1 MMNNNIISY
10 LDELLPDCKCELNY
24 SKDYELL
31 IAIMLSAQSTDKRV
45 NEVTKVLFSKY
56 DSLEKLFSAS
66 LDDIKKIIRPV
77 GSFNKKSLYIKDI
90 VNKILVNGG
99 ISCDRNFLE
108 SMSGVGRKST
118 NVYLA
123 IMYNYPLFAVDTH
136 VSRVS
141 KRLGIADDGDDV
153 LVIEKKLMDYF
164 PKEKWNRLHL
174 QLVLFGRYYC
184 KSRKPLCDEC
194 KLRDMCKFN
203 KKV

>member
-1 MMNNNIISY
+1 MMNNDIICY

-56 DSLEKLFSAS
+56 DSLEKLSSAS

-108 SMSGVGRKST
+108 SMRGVGRKST

-141 KRLGIADDGDDV
+141 KRLGIAEEEDDV
-153 LVIEKKLMDYF
+153 LVIEKKLMGYF
-164 PKEKWNRLHL
+164 PKEKWNKLHL

-184 KSRKPLCDEC
+184 KSRKPLCVEC